1 MDSGAGNQRNSDA
14 FLEMIFD
21 QLLWISRGETRIDQE
36 LIDSYKDAS
45 KQNILNGLFM
55 LHEDLELYKKE
66 LRSSIED
73 EYKLKVLEE
82 KNRELERLTYV
93 ASHDLQEPLN
103 TIKNFVE
110 LLKDTMGQ
118 DLHGDS
124 GMYLDF
130 ILQST
135 GRMSDLIFGLLNYSK
150 MGNDSNFE
158 LIDSDKILKEV
169 LQDLHAKI
177 SSCNADV
184 VIGELPRIVAN
195 KLSMRQIFQNL
206 IGNGLKFIPSGK
218 KPLMKIDCKEL
229 TDEYQFSIC
238 DNGIGIK
245 EKDKEKV
252 FNIFQRLHTKEHYEG
267 TGIGL
272 SVCQKIVDIHNGK
285 IWLESEYGV
294 GTTFFFTISK
304 NLED

>member
-1 MDSGAGNQRNSDA
+1 MDSGVGSQRKSDP

-21 QLLWISRGETRIDQE
+21 QLLWISRGDTKIDQD
-36 LIDSYKDAS
+36 LIESYDDPS

-82 KNRELERLTYV
+82 RNKELERFTYV

-103 TIKNFVE
+103 TIKNFVN
-110 LLKDTMGQ
+110 LLKETLGDNLNEES
-118 DLHGDS
+118 DL
-124 GMYLDF
+124 YLNF
-130 ILQST
+130 IVQST

-150 MGNDSNFE
+150 AGNDSSFE
-158 LIDSDKILKEV
+158 MIQTDCVVKDV
-169 LQDLHAKI
+169 LQDLYAKI
-177 SSCNADV
+177 HNSEAEV
-184 VIGELPRIVAN
+184 LVGALPSMIAN

-206 IGNGLKFIPSGK
+206 IGNGIKFIPPGK
-218 KPLMKIDCKEL
+218 KPIIKVEYIEL
-229 TDEYQFSIC
+229 EDAHQFSIE

-245 EKDKEKV
+245 KEDKEKV
-252 FNIFQRLHTKEHYEG
+252 FKIFQRLHTKTAYKG

-272 SVCQKIVDIHNGK
+272 SVCQKIVDIHEGK
-285 IWLESEYGV
+285 IWLESEYEK

-304 NLED
+304 HLEI